1 MPLGLQQYFQAV
13 KPLAQCDAQDGR
25 VVGYLLTDLVGNPT
39 KKDLPHEI
47 RQFANRT
54 AMLRESGCRWMGD
67 MLVAMLAANAQ
78 NDSEH
83 LPSTSAKIAATDR
96 ASVTQEQ
103 ATAIGRMLAATRS
116 AHMPA
121 SALRQVVHLNA
132 ALRTM
137 TSEYTW
143 FGPMLEVLLVPPE
156 GAESP
161 RRSLMTRH
169 SAIVTPQAVAH
180 DVSNANFDS
189 LVRSILETS
198 HHRPLMPRVRALKLS
213 MCVCRRWHRP
223 VQALFRTTSRC
234 RRPPS

>member
-25 VVGYLLTDLVGNPT
+25 VVGHLLTDLVGKVP

-83 LPSTSAKIAATDR
+83 LPSASAKLAVTDR
-96 ASVTQEQ
+96 ASVSHEQ
-103 ATAIGRMLAATRS
+103 AAAIGRMLAATRS

-121 SALRQVVHLNA
+121 SAVRQVVHLNA

-137 TSEYTW
+137 TNEHAW

-156 GAESP
+156 GSESP
-161 RRSLMTRH
+161 RRSLMTRF
-169 SAIVTPQAVAH
+169 SAIVTPQAMAH
-180 DVSNANFDS
+180 DASNANFDS
-189 LVRSILETS
+189 VVRSIQETS
-198 HHRPLMPRVRALKLS
+198 HHRPRFAIRYAL
-213 MCVCRRWHRP
+213 C
-223 VQALFRTTSRC
+223 
-234 RRPPS
+234 PPM

>member
-13 KPLAQCDAQDGR
+13 KPLAKCDAQDGR
-25 VVGYLLTDLVGNPT
+25 VVGYLLTDRVGKIP

-54 AMLRESGCRWMGD
+54 ATLRESGCRWMGD

-83 LPSTSAKIAATDR
+83 LPSASAKTAATDR
-96 ASVTQEQ
+96 ASVTVEQ

-137 TSEYTW
+137 TNEHAW

-156 GAESP
+156 GAES
-161 RRSLMTRH
+161 RRHSLMKRI
-169 SAIVTPQAVAH
+169 SAIVTPQAMAH
-180 DVSNANFDS
+180 DASNANFDS
-189 LVRSILETS
+189 VVRSIHETS
-198 HHRPLMPRVRALKLS
+198 HH
-213 MCVCRRWHRP
+213 
-223 VQALFRTTSRC
+223 
-234 RRPPS
+234 PSLVGT